1 MNFSV
6 TRNQVWCYDIS
17 SCAETNSLLYCIT
30 KMIIDTLLE
39 IKELLRIYNISPGMS
54 ASIIPLKEAESRGL
68 LLDLEEPLDLAS
80 KIAGYDALFSTGLSK
95 DYVEKREFNLFI
107 SIRELLQNAL
117 DEEERINGRPDV
129 RIEQDTHGTWIAD
142 SGRGITVEALRI
154 GGSDKECWM
163 RGYYGEGLKLA
174 ASYLTLNQ
182 VPVYLF
188 TGQMVFKFVALPR
201 DGQNPGIFILLGR
214 SKDAIKGTIILLSGY
229 KADQGFMEKIVRF
242 WNKDLATKLI
252 AEERFPSEDCPRPMP
267 SAIFDFPN
275 QLYIRNMYAGEMS
288 EVSRR
293 KSLFSYDL
301 WWVRFDV
308 SRKLMTQRMP
318 QLFLEIA
325 KLLERSSVARKK
337 FAKKLIEAGMLKTK
351 PVGGG
356 LAIEFNPTFTI
367 VEGHLFVYAFPKGML
382 DEFVEVLG
390 FEAKRDLIRRV
401 STNEEAESAVSKGL
415 IPILLPYE
423 LSEQFS
429 SIPPLQNRSLT

>member
-1 MNFSV
+1 MA
-6 TRNQVWCYDIS
+6 TG
-17 SCAETNSLLYCIT
+17 TP
-30 KMIIDTLLE
+30 LE
-39 IKELLRIYNISPGMS
+39 IKEMLRIYNISPGIS
-54 ASIIPLKEAESRGL
+54 ASIIPLKEAERRGL
-68 LLDLEEPLDLAS
+68 VLDFDEPLDLAS

-117 DEEERINGRPDV
+117 DEEERINGRPDI
-129 RIEQDTHGTWIAD
+129 RIEQDTHGTWIVD

-174 ASYLTLNQ
+174 ASYLMLNQ

-188 TGQMVFKFVALPR
+188 TGQMVFRFIALPR
-201 DGQNPGIFILLGR
+201 DGQNPAIFILLGR
-214 SKDAIKGTIILLSGY
+214 SKELIKGTRILLCGY
-229 KADQGFMEKIVRF
+229 RADQGFMERVVRF
-242 WNKDLATKLI
+242 WNKDLATRLI
-252 AEERFPSEDCPRPMP
+252 AEERFPSEDCPREMP

-301 WWVRFDV
+301 WWFRFDV

-318 QLFLEIA
+318 ELFLEIA
-325 KLLERSSVARKK
+325 KLLERSSAARKK
-337 FAKKLIEAGMLKTK
+337 FAEKLIEAGMLKTRALGK
-351 PVGGG
+351 G
-356 LAIEFNPTFTI
+356 LAIEFNPAFTI
-367 VEGHLFVYAFPKGML
+367 VEGHLFVYAFPRGML
-382 DEFVEVLG
+382 DEFVKVLG
-390 FEAKRDLIRRV
+390 LEAKRDLVRRV
-401 STNEEAESAVSKGL
+401 STNEEAESAVSRGL

-429 SIPPLQNRSLT
+429 SIPPFQISSGENE

>member
-1 MNFSV
+1 MEISDVF
-6 TRNQVWCYDIS
+6 RN
-17 SCAETNSLLYCIT
+17 
-30 KMIIDTLLE
+30 
-39 IKELLRIYNISPGMS
+39 YNISSTLS
-54 ASIIPLKEAESRGL
+54 ASIIPLKEAERRGL
-68 LLDLEEPLDLAS
+68 LIDLEEPLDLAS

-95 DYVEKREFNLFI
+95 DYVDKREFSLLI

-117 DEEERINGRPDV
+117 DEEERINGRPDI

-174 ASYLTLNQ
+174 ASYLTLNR

-188 TGQMVFKFVALPR
+188 TGQVVFRFIALPR

-214 SKDAIKGTIILLSGY
+214 SKEAIQGTKILLSGY
-229 KADQGFMEKIVRF
+229 KADQGFIERIVRF
-242 WNKDLATKLI
+242 WNEDLTTKLI
-252 AEERFPSEDCPRPMP
+252 AEERFSSEDCPREMP
-267 SAIFDFPN
+267 SAMFDFPN

-288 EVSRR
+288 EASKR

-301 WWVRFDV
+301 WWFRFDV

-318 QLFLEIA
+318 ELFLEIA

-337 FAKKLIEAGMLKTK
+337 FAEKLMEAGMLKTK
-351 PVGGG
+351 PLGRG
-356 LAIEFNPTFTI
+356 LAIEFNPAFTI
-367 VEGHLFVYAFPKGML
+367 VEGHLFVYALPKGML
-382 DEFVEVLG
+382 DEFVRVLG
-390 FEAKRDLIRRV
+390 LEAKRGLIRRV

-423 LSEQFS
+423 LSDQFN
-429 SIPPLQNRSLT
+429 SIPPLEYHSPG